1 MCYHASPQPMVTS
14 CFLNSITEIRRVVW
28 IKAYLRGACLMVSSL
43 HSMIITFTLL
53 TFMFGSFIIIAP
65 KHVKYMCVHPLY
77 PVCQGRNPV
86 PSCTLE
92 VKARQVFEGS
102 IPPGVVDSKD
112 LSLCFPQCMGDLA
125 TSLCQCL
132 RPWEVIVRHSGG
144 GLNLQTTRESRRAGC
159 WRWTGQLSLV
169 VSHCPSGFLGAG
181 QPSVGSQ
188 GKVCRACMSCLENL
202 EGLLS
207 WDDWSLHE

>member
-1 MCYHASPQPMVTS
+1 
-14 CFLNSITEIRRVVW
+14 
-28 IKAYLRGACLMVSSL
+28 MVSSL

-53 TFMFGSFIIIAP
+53 TFKFGSFIILAP

-77 PVCQGRNPV
+77 PVCQGRNLV
-86 PSCTLE
+86 PSCILE
-92 VKARQVFEGS
+92 VKARQVFEDS

-112 LSLCFPQCMGDLA
+112 LSLPQCMGDLA

-132 RPWEVIVRHSGG
+132 RPREVIVRHSGG
-144 GLNLQTTRESRRAGC
+144 GLSLKTLHESR
-159 WRWTGQLSLV
+159 
-169 VSHCPSGFLGAG
+169 SGFLGAG

-188 GKVCRACMSCLENL
+188 GKVCRARMSCLENL

-207 WDDWSLHE
+207 WDD

>member
-1 MCYHASPQPMVTS
+1 MWNTCVYILYTLCAREEIQCHHAHW
-14 CFLNSITEIRRVVW
+14 RWKRD
-28 IKAYLRGACLMVSSL
+28 
-43 HSMIITFTLL
+43 
-53 TFMFGSFIIIAP
+53 
-65 KHVKYMCVHPLY
+65 
-77 PVCQGRNPV
+77 
-86 PSCTLE
+86 
-92 VKARQVFEGS
+92 S